1 MATGHNTWIL
11 DGRIA
16 FEPELRTTPS
26 GVPVC
31 TLRLCWSKK
40 VGNKE
45 SSLFVNAVFWRAL
58 AQTAVHYLHK
68 GDLVG
73 VEGEAH
79 GAMRTKQDGSKEYM
93 IEINVDKLVFFPQS
107 GKQAGER
114 VEVTERDAERDAER
128 GAPYGLPAGDM
139 EEVDGDLPF

>member
-1 MATGHNTWIL
+1 MATGHNIWIL

-16 FEPELRTTPS
+16 FEPELRTTPN

-45 SSLFVNAVFWRAL
+45 ASLYVDAVLWRSL
-58 AQTAVHYLHK
+58 AQVAARYLHK

-73 VEGEAH
+73 VEGEAV
-79 GAMRTKQDGSKEYM
+79 GSMRKKQDGSSAYV
-93 IEINVDKLVFFPQS
+93 IEIKVGTLVFFPQS

-114 VEVTERDAERDAER
+114 VEVTERDAEM

>member
-45 SSLFVNAVFWRAL
+45 SSLFVNAVLWRAL
-58 AQTAVHYLHK
+58 AQTAVRYLHK

-73 VEGEAH
+73 VEGEAV
-79 GAMRTKQDGSKEYM
+79 GSMRKKQDGSSEYV
-93 IEINVDKLVFFPQS
+93 IENKVDKLVFFLQS
-107 GKQAGER
+107 GKQVGER
-114 VEVTERDAERDAER
+114 VEVTERDAEL